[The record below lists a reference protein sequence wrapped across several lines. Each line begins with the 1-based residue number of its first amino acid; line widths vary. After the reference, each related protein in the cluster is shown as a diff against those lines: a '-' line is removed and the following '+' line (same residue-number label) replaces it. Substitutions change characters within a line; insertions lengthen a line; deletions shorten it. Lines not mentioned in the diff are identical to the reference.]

1 MKSIKSAR
9 GVSSYGKI
17 GRMDYGK
24 ELEQT
29 RNFCIIAHIDHG
41 KTTLSDRIL
50 ELTKAIDPR
59 QLKEQTLDAMDL
71 ERERGITIKSHPVT
85 MAYTAKDG
93 KRYRFNLIDTPG
105 HVDFAYEVS
114 RAMGACEGAILVVD
128 AAQGVEAQTVA
139 NAYLAIDANLEIIP
153 VLNKVDL
160 PSADVPGVIHQ
171 IEDVLGIPV
180 DPPLLISAKTGV
192 GVPEVLEEIVR
203 RVPPPKSE
211 HLSGPLRALVFDS
224 VFDVYR
230 GVITYVRVVDGAI
243 RAGDAL
249 KFMSTGLTT
258 PVKEVGIF
266 SPSQKPVDVLE
277 PGQVGY
283 IVGAIK
289 DPSDIKVGD
298 TLTSQRDGA
307 QTPLHGFKEIH
318 PTVFCGIY
326 PVSTDEYNKVR
337 AGLEKLHL
345 NDSAFT
351 FHAESSAALGFGFR
365 CGFLGLLHMEVVQ
378 ERLRREFQLDIINT
392 HPAVV
397 YRVTLKDGTV
407 QEIDNPVLLPDPTR
421 IETIEEPMIKA
432 RIITMSA
439 CIGDIMRL
447 VMERRG
453 VVDSTESL
461 DAQRVILTCILP
473 LNEILIDFHDTLK
486 SISRGYASMDYEPHG
501 YQASDIVRLDILL
514 NGEPVDAFSCMVH
527 RDRAVARGKQM
538 CKALSETIPP
548 HMFKIPV
555 QACIGRTIIARED
568 IRPFRK
574 DVTAKL
580 YGGDVTRKQKLLK
593 KQAEGKKRMKEFG
606 TVNVPQ
612 SAFIAVLK
620 GTSED
625 N

>member
-1 MKSIKSAR
+1 M
-9 GVSSYGKI
+9 GGMSS
-17 GRMDYGK
+17 DFVND
-24 ELEQT
+24 LAHT

-85 MAYTAKDG
+85 MQYTAADG
-93 KRYRFNLIDTPG
+93 ERYRLNLIDTPG

-180 DPPLLISAKTGV
+180 DPPLLISAKTGK

-203 RVPPPKSE
+203 RVPPPKTE
-211 HLSGPLRALVFDS
+211 RPNGPLRALVFDS

-243 RAGDAL
+243 RAGDTL
-249 KFMSTGLTT
+249 RFMSTGQTT

-266 SPSQKPVDVLE
+266 SPSQKPVDLLE

-289 DPSDIKVGD
+289 DPAEIKVGD
-298 TLTSQRDGA
+298 TLTNQRDGA
-307 QTPLHGFKEIH
+307 TSPLHGFKEIH

-432 RIITMSA
+432 RVITMSS

-453 VVDSTESL
+453 VVEGTETLDS
-461 DAQRVILTCILP
+461 QRVILTCVLP

-501 YQASDIVRLDILL
+501 YQASDIVRMDILL

-625 N
+625 K

>member
-1 MKSIKSAR
+1 M
-9 GVSSYGKI
+9 GGMSS
-17 GRMDYGK
+17 DFVND
-24 ELEQT
+24 LAHT

-85 MAYTAKDG
+85 MQYTAADG
-93 KRYRFNLIDTPG
+93 ERYRLNLIDTPG

-180 DPPLLISAKTGV
+180 DPPLLISAKTGK

-203 RVPPPKSE
+203 RVPPPKTERSG
-211 HLSGPLRALVFDS
+211 GPLRALVFDS

-230 GVITYVRVVDGAI
+230 GVITYVRVVNGAI
-243 RAGDAL
+243 RAGDTL
-249 KFMSTGLTT
+249 RFMSTGQTT

-266 SPSQKPVDVLE
+266 SPSQKPVDLLE

-289 DPSDIKVGD
+289 DPAEIKVGD
-298 TLTSQRDGA
+298 TLTNQRDGA
-307 QTPLHGFKEIH
+307 TSPLHGFKEIH

-432 RIITMSA
+432 RVITMSS

-453 VVDSTESL
+453 VVEGTETLDS
-461 DAQRVILTCILP
+461 QRVILTCVLP

-501 YQASDIVRLDILL
+501 YQASDIVRMDILL

-625 N
+625 K